1 MSSFPSR
8 RPAAT
13 IVRRAALV
21 LLAAFAVAG
30 CAGGP
35 HPYDDAAG
43 LSPRLIRTAYY
54 DDGKA
59 LFVGL
64 DVTAAVA
71 VDAERTL
78 PLALVLAD
86 RGQAGAAF
94 DRESFRLEDDRGQT
108 FPLLS
113 YEEFRAL
120 SRTTS
125 LDRQA
130 SQKFYEAAAQRL
142 GPAAG
147 GENPVIRAV
156 PFFGVET
163 PRRDRLDLAA
173 AEWARGMLY
182 FPRPAGELKGRVFS
196 LLVRPLGAAETIVVK
211 FRCS

>member
-1 MSSFPSR
+1 MTASPFR
-8 RPAAT
+8 RPAAV
-13 IVRRAALV
+13 VRPAAFV
-21 LLAAFAVAG
+21 LLAAFAAAG

-35 HPYDDAAG
+35 HPYDEAGG
-43 LSPRLIRTAYY
+43 LSPRLIRTAYF

-71 VDAERTL
+71 VDAEKTL
-78 PLALVLAD
+78 PLALVLAN
-86 RGQAGAAF
+86 RGPSGAAF
-94 DRESFRLEDDRGQT
+94 DRESFRLEDDGGRT

-120 SRTTS
+120 SRATS
-125 LDRQA
+125 LDRRA
-130 SQKFYEAAAQRL
+130 SEKFYEAAAQRL

-147 GENPVIRAV
+147 GANPTIRAV

-163 PRRDRLDLAA
+163 ARRDRVDIAP

-182 FPRPAGELKGRVFS
+182 FPRPAGDLAGRVFS
-196 LLVRPLGAAETIVVK
+196 LLVRPIGAAETIVVK
-211 FRCS
+211 FRCA